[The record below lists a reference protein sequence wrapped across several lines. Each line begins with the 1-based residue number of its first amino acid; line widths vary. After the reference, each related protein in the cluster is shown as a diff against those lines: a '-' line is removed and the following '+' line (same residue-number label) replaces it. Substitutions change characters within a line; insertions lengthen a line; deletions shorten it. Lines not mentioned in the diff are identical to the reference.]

1 MQAGLGPGGA
11 DATVIQYLLGDL
23 EEDEISLAEQRY
35 FSDKAYFD
43 RVRFVEAA
51 LIRAYLAG
59 RLGPHE
65 TSLFEQKYLEVP
77 ELRKKVLIA
86 NQGRELP
93 RRRGGR
99 PRPWPVFVSL
109 RPAFGYGLA
118 MAVIVCATSTVWFM
132 TENVRLGR
140 DIAQLRAGS
149 APHADQAPATP
160 KFLGGGIV
168 SLVLLPGISKGSD
181 NNNSRTL
188 PFAAASQEIRLQL
201 ELPGVREDRAVAA
214 ELYRTEPETRRLMNS
229 SDGLHL
235 TPTARGR
242 TVLVVFPPGTIQT
255 GDYVIYIKPSVGA
268 PAASALGSYVFS
280 VAAE

>member
-1 MQAGLGPGGA
+1 MQARLGPDDA
-11 DATVIQYLLGDL
+11 EATVIRYLLGDL
-23 EEDEISLAEQRY
+23 EENETSLAEQRY

-43 RVRFVEAA
+43 HVRFVEAA
-51 LIRAYLAG
+51 LIRAYLGG

-86 NQGRELP
+86 NQGHALP
-93 RRRGGR
+93 RRRGGQ
-99 PRPWPVFVSL
+99 PRRWPVFMGL

-118 MAVIVCATSTVWFM
+118 MAAVICATSTVWFM

-181 NNNSRTL
+181 NNSKTL
-188 PFAAASQEIRLQL
+188 PFTVASQEIRLQL
-201 ELPGVREDRAVAA
+201 ELPGVREDRTVAA
-214 ELYRTEPETRRLMNS
+214 ELYRTEPETRRLINS
-229 SDGLHL
+229 SEGLHL

-255 GDYVIYIKPSVGA
+255 GDYVVYIKPSVGA
-268 PAASALGSYVFS
+268 PAAAALGSYVFS